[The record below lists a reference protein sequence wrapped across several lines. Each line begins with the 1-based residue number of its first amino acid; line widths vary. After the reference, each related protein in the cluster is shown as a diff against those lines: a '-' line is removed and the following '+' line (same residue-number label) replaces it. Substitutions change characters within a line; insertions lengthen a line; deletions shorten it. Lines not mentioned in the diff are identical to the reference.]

1 MLASSSLVTAQKTSV
16 LVMFSS
22 SSSSSSA
29 ASPRRTM
36 VFSSSSEI
44 WRELLR
50 AEAVSVRV
58 VPPLEVGSMSEPREV
73 WVPNGKTHVAREV
86 LNKI

>member
-1 MLASSSLVTAQKTSV
+1 MWTKFMEVPDGY
-16 LVMFSS
+16 
-22 SSSSSSA
+22 A
-29 ASPRRTM
+29 A
-36 VFSSSSEI
+36 EI

-50 AEAVSVRV
+50 AEAVSVQV
-58 VPPLEVGSMSEPREV
+58 VPPIEIGSMRDPREI

>member
-1 MLASSSLVTAQKTSV
+1 MWTKFMDVPDGY
-16 LVMFSS
+16 
-22 SSSSSSA
+22 A
-29 ASPRRTM
+29 A
-36 VFSSSSEI
+36 EI

-50 AEAVSVRV
+50 AEAVSVQV
-58 VPPLEVGSMSEPREV
+58 VPPLEIGSMADAREI

>member
-1 MLASSSLVTAQKTSV
+1 MWTKFMDVPDGY
-16 LVMFSS
+16 
-22 SSSSSSA
+22 A
-29 ASPRRTM
+29 A
-36 VFSSSSEI
+36 EI

-58 VPPLEVGSMSEPREV
+58 VPPIELGAMSDAREI